1 MSSLRKKVLFT
12 AMVDLSQIMTERM
25 ITKGDITRVAKK
37 NGLSIS
43 EAAELGSLYVEMHKI
58 APKKSE
64 DVTES
69 QLLEIISRILYPEKD
84 EAMTSF
90 EKAVEEAREISTE
103 LLQLKRTQKRI
114 SLRYNLDIAQE
125 KKLAEEI
132 EKIIEERKEEEV
144 DIECF
149 CEEVIDCFL
158 KKPEDINAFIE
169 KAAKEKNI
177 EKEELKALLIQQLV
191 QLKK

>member
-1 MSSLRKKVLFT
+1 MGSLRKKVLFVS
-12 AMVDLSQIMTERM
+12 MVELSQIMTERM
-25 ITKGDITRVAKK
+25 ITKSDITRVAKN

-43 EAAELGSLYVEMHKI
+43 EATELGSLYVEMHKI

-69 QLLEIISRILYPEKD
+69 QLLEIISMILYPEKD
-84 EAMTSF
+84 DLKTNF
-90 EKAVEEAREISTE
+90 EEAVEEARRVSTE
-103 LLQLKRTQKRI
+103 LLQLRRTQKRI
-114 SLRYNLDIAQE
+114 SLRYDLDIAQE

-144 DIECF
+144 DIDSF

-158 KKPEDINAFIE
+158 KSPDNISSFIE

-177 EKEELKALLIQQLV
+177 DKEELKSLLIQQLI
-191 QLKK
+191 QMKN